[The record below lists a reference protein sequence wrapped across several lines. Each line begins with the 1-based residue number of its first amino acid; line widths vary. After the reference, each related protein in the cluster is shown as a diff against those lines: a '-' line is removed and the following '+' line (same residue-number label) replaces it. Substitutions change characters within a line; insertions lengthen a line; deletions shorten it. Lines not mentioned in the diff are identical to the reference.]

1 MPSRATSEIDWT
13 QPLPR
18 VVHGS
23 CVSLDGRA
31 LLLVG
36 PSGSGKSSLAL
47 QLMAFGAGLV
57 SDDLTCLAREAERIV
72 TSCPAAPDAVFGIE
86 ARGLGILGAH
96 SSGPTDL
103 FAIVDLAKSNTT
115 RLPEPQNLEVAGV
128 SIPCIARVDS
138 PAFPAMLLH
147 FLRFGFRAD

>member
-1 MPSRATSEIDWT
+1 MPSRALSEIDWT

-23 CVSLDGRA
+23 CVSLEGRG
-31 LLLVG
+31 LFLVG

-57 SDDLTCLAREAERIV
+57 SDDLTRLTREQDHIV
-72 TSCPAAPDAVFGIE
+72 TACPAPQDAVFGIE
-86 ARGLGILGAH
+86 ARGLGILAAH
-96 SSGPTDL
+96 PAGPVEL
-103 FAIVDLAKSNTT
+103 FAIVDLARSAHS
-115 RLPEPQNLEVAGV
+115 RLPELQSLEVAGLP
-128 SIPCIARVDS
+128 IPCIASVES
-138 PAFPAMLLH
+138 PAFPAMLFH